1 MASNIPLIGAPQQ
14 APTYPQ
20 VNLNLIPQG
29 MSIQIALG
37 PTTTISQL
45 IDANTMD
52 QIAIEWRKS
61 RRNSEDLLR
70 VVQSSKL

>member
-1 MASNIPLIGAPQQ
+1 MASQIPLIGSQQ
-14 APTYPQ
+14 PTYPQ
-20 VNLNLIPQG
+20 VNLSLMPQG

-37 PTTTISQL
+37 PTTAISQL

-52 QIAIEWRKS
+52 QIATEWRKS
-61 RRNSEDLLR
+61 RRSAEDLLR

>member
-1 MASNIPLIGAPQQ
+1 MANQIPLVGAPQQ
-14 APTYPQ
+14 SPTFPQ
-20 VNLNLIPQG
+20 INLNLIPQG

-37 PTTTISQL
+37 PTTVISQL

-52 QIAIEWRKS
+52 QIATEWRKS

-70 VVQSSKL
+70 VIQSSKI